1 MVSSLVRTKG
11 LEPPLLAK
19 LDPKSSAS
27 ANSAT
32 SAWYKVMS
40 NKMVTH
46 DGLEPSTPWLK
57 VRCSTDWASGSCST
71 LAANRPSALLLLRS
85 AAQRTCSTPPLQCSS
100 RLASGQLSPIVNL
113 SCLAGAAGLEPTH
126 DGVKVRC
133 LTDLATPLYEVG
145 VTEGIRTLE

>member
-1 MVSSLVRTKG
+1 MVFDLVRTKG

-46 DGLEPSTPWLK
+46 DGLEP
-57 VRCSTDWASGSCST
+57 
-71 LAANRPSALLLLRS
+71 
-85 AAQRTCSTPPLQCSS
+85 
-100 RLASGQLSPIVNL
+100 
-113 SCLAGAAGLEPTH
+113 
-126 DGVKVRC
+126 
-133 LTDLATPLYEVG
+133 
-145 VTEGIRTLE
+145 